1 MYWKQVKNMKRKQI
15 IAVLAVLAGVI
26 TIGIWQE
33 NENRENVS
41 LTASHK
47 EEKITGMKTDMK
59 TDRTEMIMAAAGC
72 SRKNAERIIRQLKE
86 LTDGEPVLA
95 VGMEGADDHSILIT
109 DSSGKTYEL
118 GIDKKD
124 FLYSVRDV
132 EKGEYLLTVYE

>member
-1 MYWKQVKNMKRKQI
+1 MKRKQI

-33 NENRENVS
+33 NENRENAS
-41 LTASHK
+41 LTELQK
-47 EEKITGMKTDMK
+47 EEKITGMK